1 MTIPLDIPIA
11 CESTEAESAQREPL
25 LTQLLGQ
32 TEDTRELADG
42 YAFAFPNTEEMAHQ
56 LLAFILLERRCCPFF
71 QMEMVFLPH
80 EALLWL
86 NIRGSEEVKQY
97 IKAELLL
104 TPE

>member
-11 CESTEAESAQREPL
+11 CELTETAAAQRQTL
-25 LTQLLGQ
+25 LAQLLGQ

-71 QMEMVFLPH
+71 QMELVFLPH
-80 EALLWL
+80 EAPLWL
-86 NIRGSEEVKQY
+86 YIRGSKEVKQY

>member
-11 CESTEAESAQREPL
+11 CELTETEAAQREPL
-25 LTQLLGQ
+25 LAQLLGQ

-42 YAFAFPNTEEMAHQ
+42 YALAFPNTDDAARQ
-56 LLAFILLERRCCPFF
+56 LLAFILLERRCCPFL
-71 QMEMVFLPH
+71 QLEMVFPPGGA
-80 EALLWL
+80 ALWF

-97 IKAELLL
+97 VKADLLS